1 VGLSEDDSHGATEAH
16 PPHKTP
22 APVGS
27 VLKDPYDVITHTEPR
42 RHGGF
47 SIAQH
52 STAQNST
59 KPKLR
64 ASVTPCET
72 QLFIALWSLT
82 STTLC
87 SHGATETRRLSH
99 RTEQYLSS
107 VPPCPLVKPCSCW
120 FSAQRPARRYYS
132 HGDAAPKGIITS
144 RPHYG
149 MCRYRARVAHTPFLV
164 NDDTPKIRFIVDYRG
179 SSAQRPTRR
188 YYSHGDNCIENVFK
202 NLRLH
207 IGRVPRW
214 RDHPQPSALT
224 STINNTPKLKRRVA
238 TTLEF

>member
-1 VGLSEDDSHGATEAH
+1 VS
-16 PPHKTP
+16 
-22 APVGS
+22 
-27 VLKDPYDVITHTEPR
+27 
-42 RHGGF
+42 
-47 SIAQH
+47 
-52 STAQNST
+52 
-59 KPKLR
+59 
-64 ASVTPCET
+64 PCET

-87 SHGATETRRLSH
+87 SHGDTETRRLSH

-107 VPPCPLVKPCSCW
+107 VPPCPRVKPCICWFSAQRPTRRYYSHGDAETRRLIHRTEQYLSSVPPCPRVKPCSCW

-207 IGRVPRW
+207 IVSSP
-214 RDHPQPSALT
+214 ALAR
-224 STINNTPKLKRRVA
+224 SPPAISIDFGHK
-238 TTLEF
+238 